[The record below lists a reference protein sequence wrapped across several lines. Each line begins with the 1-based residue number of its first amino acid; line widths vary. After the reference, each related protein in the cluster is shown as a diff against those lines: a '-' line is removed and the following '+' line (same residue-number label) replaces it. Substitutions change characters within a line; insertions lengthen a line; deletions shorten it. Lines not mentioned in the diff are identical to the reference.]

1 MLPAS
6 ESLETALHRFRTHPV
21 QTWLTLAGLVVG
33 TAAIIVIVTLGLT
46 GRDFVMAQIEGVG
59 SHLVWASYEGTVTAG
74 VSRTL
79 DDNITDAD
87 VKALA
92 SRSDLLNGVTPLVE
106 LHGTVSVQSRAKDVA
121 VLGTTP
127 NYTQVRKN
135 VKILRGRFL
144 DEEDVAQRAKVCV
157 MNRPLYEELFGAEA
171 SGPSSAAPNPRGGD
185 TSPEK
190 MVRTLGMSFLVVGEF
205 DKPVDTMGQGEV
217 TPESIF
223 IPITV
228 AWFFTPTRR
237 VDTVF
242 AEVRR
247 FDDIPAAVTATEEL
261 LKERHHQGSVFKVK
275 SMTTVIKVA
284 KTISFGLLVVFIV
297 AAAVSVVVGGVGIMN
312 ILLASVEQRTR
323 EIGLRMSIGARR
335 KDIRRQFLLEALMLG
350 IVGASLGV
358 LIGAG
363 LPLVLSALVRAVA
376 IHVSPLSAVLAFAFS
391 CAVTVVFGVVPAVRA
406 ANLNPTEALR
416 HE

>member
-6 ESLETALHRFRTHPV
+6 ESIETALHRFKTHPV

-59 SHLVWASYEGTVTAG
+59 SHLLWASYEGTVTAG

-87 VKALA
+87 VRALA
-92 SRSDLLNGVTPLVE
+92 ARTDLFDGVTPLVE
-106 LHGTVSVQSRAKDVA
+106 LHGTVSVQSRAKEVA

-127 NYTQVRKN
+127 NYTLVRKN

-144 DEEDVAQRAKVCV
+144 DDDDVAQRAKVCV
-157 MNRPLYEELFGAEA
+157 VNRPLYEALFGPEERASSEA
-171 SGPSSAAPNPRGGD
+171 K
-185 TSPEK
+185 TI
-190 MVRTLGMSFLVVGEF
+190 RTLGMSFLVVGEF

-223 IPITV
+223 IPVTV
-228 AWFFTPTRR
+228 AWFFTPSHR

-247 FDDIPAAVTATEEL
+247 FDDIPMAVSVTEEL
-261 LKERHHQGSVFKVK
+261 LNERHHQGSVFKVK

-284 KTISFGLLVVFIV
+284 TTISFGLIVVFIV
-297 AAAVSVVVGGVGIMN
+297 AAGVSVVVGGVGIMN

-335 KDIRRQFLLEALMLG
+335 KDILRQFLLEALMLG

-363 LPLVLSALVRAVA
+363 LPLALSALVRKVA
-376 IHVSPLSAVLAFAFS
+376 IRVSPLSAVLAFLFS

-406 ANLNPTEALR
+406 SNLNPTEALR

>member
-1 MLPAS
+1 M
-6 ESLETALHRFRTHPV
+6 
-21 QTWLTLAGLVVG
+21 
-33 TAAIIVIVTLGLT
+33 
-46 GRDFVMAQIEGVG
+46 
-59 SHLVWASYEGTVTAG
+59 
-74 VSRTL
+74 
-79 DDNITDAD
+79 
-87 VKALA
+87 
-92 SRSDLLNGVTPLVE
+92 
-106 LHGTVSVQSRAKDVA
+106 
-121 VLGTTP
+121 
-127 NYTQVRKN
+127 
-135 VKILRGRFL
+135 
-144 DEEDVAQRAKVCV
+144 
-157 MNRPLYEELFGAEA
+157 
-171 SGPSSAAPNPRGGD
+171 
-185 TSPEK
+185 
-190 MVRTLGMSFLVVGEF
+190 
-205 DKPVDTMGQGEV
+205 
-217 TPESIF
+217 
-223 IPITV
+223 
-228 AWFFTPTRR
+228 
-237 VDTVF
+237 
-242 AEVRR
+242 RR

-363 LPLVLSALVRAVA
+363 LPLVLSAVVRAVA
-376 IHVSPLSAVLAFAFS
+376 IRVSPLSAVLAFAFS

>member
-74 VSRTL
+74 VSRRL

-144 DEEDVAQRAKVCV
+144 DEEAVAQRAKVCV
-157 MNRPLYEELFGAEA
+157 MNRPLYEELF
-171 SGPSSAAPNPRGGD
+171 GGD

-228 AWFFTPTRR
+228 TWFFTPTRR

>member
-1 MLPAS
+1 
-6 ESLETALHRFRTHPV
+6 
-21 QTWLTLAGLVVG
+21 
-33 TAAIIVIVTLGLT
+33 
-46 GRDFVMAQIEGVG
+46 
-59 SHLVWASYEGTVTAG
+59 
-74 VSRTL
+74 
-79 DDNITDAD
+79 
-87 VKALA
+87 
-92 SRSDLLNGVTPLVE
+92 VE

-121 VLGTTP
+121 ANGTTP
-127 NYTQVRKN
+127 NYTAVRKN
-135 VKILRGRFL
+135 VQILRGRFL
-144 DEEDVAQRAKVCV
+144 DDDDVSQRAKVCV
-157 MNRPLYEELFGAEA
+157 VNRPLYEALFGQ
-171 SGPSSAAPNPRGGD
+171 D
-185 TSPEK
+185 TTEPK
-190 MVRTLGMSFLVVGEF
+190 TIRTLGMSFLVVGEF

-228 AWFFTPTRR
+228 AWFFTPSHR

-247 FDDIPAAVTATEEL
+247 FDDIPMAVSVTEDL
-261 LKERHHQGSVFKVK
+261 LKERHHSGSVFKVK

-284 KTISFGLLVVFIV
+284 TSISFGLIVVFIV

-335 KDIRRQFLLEALMLG
+335 RDILRQFLLEALMLG
-350 IVGASLGV
+350 IVGATLGV

-363 LPLVLSALVRAVA
+363 LPLTLAALVKKVA
-376 IHVSPLSAVLAFAFS
+376 IRVSPLSAVLAFLFS

-406 ANLNPTEALR
+406 SNLNPTEALR

>member
-79 DDNITDAD
+79 DDAITDAD
-87 VKALA
+87 VRALS
-92 SRSDLLNGVTPLVE
+92 SRSDLFNGVTPLVE

-127 NYTQVRKN
+127 NYKEVRKN

-144 DEEDVAQRAKVCV
+144 DEEDAAQRAKVCV
-157 MNRPLYEELFGAEA
+157 MNRPLYEALF
-171 SGPSSAAPNPRGGD
+171 GGD

-190 MVRTLGMSFLVVGEF
+190 TVRTLGMSFLVVGEF

-247 FDDIPAAVTATEEL
+247 FDDIPVAVTATEDL

-363 LPLVLSALVRAVA
+363 LPLVLSALVRAIA
-376 IHVSPLSAVLAFAFS
+376 IRVSPLSAVLAFAFS